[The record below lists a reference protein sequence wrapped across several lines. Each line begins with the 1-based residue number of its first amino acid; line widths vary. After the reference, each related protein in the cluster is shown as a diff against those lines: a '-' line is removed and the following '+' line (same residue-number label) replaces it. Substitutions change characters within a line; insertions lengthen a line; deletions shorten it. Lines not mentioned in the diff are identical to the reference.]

1 MKLRIFSYAY
11 WLFGYSLFRH
21 DHSSLLSLLTKI
33 KCSMGLPRCSVVKN
47 PPASAGDERDA
58 GSIPGSGRFP
68 WRRKWQ
74 PIPVFLPGESHGQRS
89 LAGCSPWGCQES
101 NTTEQ
106 LHTHSS
112 LLTIFIKVWS
122 FFLIGVWELFIHSG

>member
-21 DHSSLLSLLTKI
+21 GHSSFLSLLTKV

-58 GSIPGSGRFP
+58 GSIPGSGRF
-68 WRRKWQ
+68 
-74 PIPVFLPGESHGQRS
+74 L
-89 LAGCSPWGCQES
+89 
-101 NTTEQ
+101 
-106 LHTHSS
+106 
-112 LLTIFIKVWS
+112 
-122 FFLIGVWELFIHSG
+122 